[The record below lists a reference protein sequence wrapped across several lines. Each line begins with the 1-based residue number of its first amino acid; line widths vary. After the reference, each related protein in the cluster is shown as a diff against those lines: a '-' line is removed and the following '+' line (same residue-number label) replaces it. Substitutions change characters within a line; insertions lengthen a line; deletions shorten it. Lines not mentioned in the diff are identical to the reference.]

1 MHLFILNFQECN
13 FRTKLN
19 RLHSHILSYSFT
31 PPLPQHPH
39 VFILTGDVEGYPES
53 VCWYSEGLRRDGG
66 EIRPP
71 YLDSRISSDG

>member
-13 FRTKLN
+13 FRTNLN
-19 RLHSHILSYSFT
+19 RFHSHILSYS
-31 PPLPQHPH
+31 
-39 VFILTGDVEGYPES
+39 FILTGDVEGYPES